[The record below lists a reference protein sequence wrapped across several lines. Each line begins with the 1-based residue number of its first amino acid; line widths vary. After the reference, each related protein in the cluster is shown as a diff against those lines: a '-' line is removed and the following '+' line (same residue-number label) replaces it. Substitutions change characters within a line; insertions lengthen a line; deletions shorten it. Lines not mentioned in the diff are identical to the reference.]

1 LIRHI
6 CTVGS
11 QPGSRTTAN
20 QDAAAERNKVI
31 ACITT
36 NMTNN
41 IETLDLLKS
50 LFGDLIKE
58 SVREVLAERK
68 PEKKY
73 LTNKELKDLLGVTNM
88 TLYNWTKKGTIK
100 AHRIGNR
107 VLYDSGEIQ
116 DAIEQGELS
125 KYKKVIERQRKEADY
140 GTHK

>member
-1 LIRHI
+1 
-6 CTVGS
+6 
-11 QPGSRTTAN
+11 
-20 QDAAAERNKVI
+20 
-31 ACITT
+31 
-36 NMTNN
+36 MTNN